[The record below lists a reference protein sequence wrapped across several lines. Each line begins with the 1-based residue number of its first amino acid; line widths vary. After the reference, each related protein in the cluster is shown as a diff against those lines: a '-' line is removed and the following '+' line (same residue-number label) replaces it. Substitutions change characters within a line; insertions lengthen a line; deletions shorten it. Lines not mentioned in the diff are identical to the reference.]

1 MSDNND
7 TPVTPDNPT
16 QAPPAPKPAPPKSN
30 ELPDWAREQ
39 ISSANAEAAN
49 YRVQLREE
57 QKTRKALEEQVATL
71 TTEKASAVTGQ
82 SEVQLDFDKLVTA
95 IKAEVPHDHIFA
107 FAKTLQGSNEDELS
121 AHAAELKSMFGL
133 SNSPQRAVDPSQGH
147 GNPSNSDPAAAF
159 AKMLNTQLKR

>member
-1 MSDNND
+1 MSDTE
-7 TPVTPDNPT
+7 TPNETP

-49 YRVQLREE
+49 FRVQLREE
-57 QKTRKALEEQVATL
+57 QKTRKSLEEQVAAL
-71 TTEKASAVTGQ
+71 TTEKASAASSQ

-95 IKAEVPHDHIFA
+95 IKAEVPHDHIFS
-107 FAKTLQGSNEDELS
+107 FAKTLQGSNEEELS

-133 SNSPQRAVDPSQGH
+133 SNSPQAAVDRSQGH
-147 GNPSNSDPAAAF
+147 GNPSNSTPAAEF
-159 AKMLNTQLKR
+159 AKLLQANLTR

>member
-1 MSDNND
+1 MSDNNE
-7 TPVTPDNPT
+7 TPETHDNPT
-16 QAPPAPKPAPPKSN
+16 PAPKPAPPKSN

-39 ISSANAEAAN
+39 ISSANAEAASF
-49 YRVQLREE
+49 RVQLREE

-71 TTEKASAVTGQ
+71 TTEKVSAATGQ
-82 SEVQLDFDKLVTA
+82 SEVQHDFDKLVTA

-133 SNSPQRAVDPSQGH
+133 SSAPQRAVDPSQGH
-147 GNPSNSDPAAAF
+147 GTPSDSDPAAVF
-159 AKMLNTQLKR
+159 AKMLNSQLSR